1 MRAQAVR
8 VPRRLLLREVI
19 LTGARVQDHLP
30 CSPALSCC
38 FTLCDLEQVTYLPQ
52 FRPLVCRVETLPPTY
67 GITGPTKCCSHC
79 RGTETQGSTRQH
91 TPPSESPRVVF
102 LAPGVV
108 GGVRPAQPR
117 RLLQGQLH
125 GLTNAARSLQGLPL
139 VSQPE
144 ASIFKNLGLCLP

>member
-1 MRAQAVR
+1 MRAQALR
-8 VPRRLLLREVI
+8 VPRRLLLREGI
-19 LTGARVQDHLP
+19 LTGARAQDHLP

-38 FTLCDLEQVTYLPQ
+38 FMLRDLEQVTYLPQ
-52 FRPLVCRVETLPPTY
+52 FSPLVCRVEILPPTY
-67 GITGPTKCCSHC
+67 GITGPTKSCSQC

-91 TPPSESPRVVF
+91 TSPPESPRGVF
-102 LAPGVV
+102 LAPGAA